1 MIITLVLSLL
11 SLVAVVLITTFVYL
25 AGDEIQLLF
34 ELPEVDS
41 RIFRQELTQTPVL
54 ISFLIQALVCFACI
68 KLITT
73 PSGPEMWFY
82 FKPKW
87 NMF

>member
-11 SLVAVVLITTFVYL
+11 SLVAVVLVTLFVFL

-34 ELPEVDS
+34 DLPEVDS

-54 ISFLIQALVCFACI
+54 ISFLVQTFVCFSCI

-73 PSGPEMWFY
+73 PSEKELWFY
-82 FKPKW
+82 FRP
-87 NMF
+87 